1 MPEYIFA
8 ASVAEMSL
16 IAQFPMPT
24 SRLDSAGLMSRFVR
38 TPERQPQGKARQ
50 PGSLRALAKGAHFLA
65 KLWNSRRFI
74 VVAARLDARFGLDA
88 KSGKAGTL

>member
-1 MPEYIFA
+1 LDRLRWQQ
-8 ASVAEMSL
+8 SV
-16 IAQFPMPT
+16 
-24 SRLDSAGLMSRFVR
+24 
-38 TPERQPQGKARQ
+38 PQGKARQ
-50 PGSLRALAKGAHFLA
+50 RGSLRALAKGAHFLA